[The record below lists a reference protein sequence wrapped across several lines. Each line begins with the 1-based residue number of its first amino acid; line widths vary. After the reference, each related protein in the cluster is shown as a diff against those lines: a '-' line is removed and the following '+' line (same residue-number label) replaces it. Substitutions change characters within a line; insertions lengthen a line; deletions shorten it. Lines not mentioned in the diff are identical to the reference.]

1 LGDPAAIR
9 QRSGG
14 GLRAGE
20 PFPELQRREAAPKRR
35 ASRYD
40 VRGVGLFDRLGV
52 SKATRTRKAARG
64 KELAGD
70 LQAAVELYL
79 EASLPDEAARVLLL
93 RADGEPVMH
102 RRVMFCD
109 LAARTAEGEELK
121 KTARLRKARLA
132 FDMLKAAGPARV
144 KSELVAVARDLEEV
158 GELELAADAFALA
171 GDSEGEVRALTA
183 AGAIEKLEERLRDA
197 AVSSRE
203 ERERSMILSRVT
215 DLDRTGE
222 RREALRLAD
231 AWLKE
236 HSDEALLHAA
246 RSIRA
251 RLVRG
256 PMVELEIDGERVRCA
271 LGREVVIGRGEATI
285 VVASKAVSRRHVRL
299 LRGPEGPMVED
310 LGTRNG
316 TSLAGARLSGP
327 IAVGGGLRLELGT
340 GVPLGLAA
348 KGSALVVAIAGEEYV
363 APLGEL
369 ELGAWRID
377 YEVEGDASF
386 VVLRAPPGAPR
397 PVLGSFALG
406 ERAELCVGDAI
417 AIERGGPIKLRVPG
431 GAAVERRGSPDPSGR
446 GL

>member
-1 LGDPAAIR
+1 MCAD
-9 QRSGG
+9 
-14 GLRAGE
+14 
-20 PFPELQRREAAPKRR
+20 
-35 ASRYD
+35 
-40 VRGVGLFDRLGV
+40 VGLFDRFGA
-52 SKATRTRKAARG
+52 SKAERSRKAARG
-64 KELAGD
+64 KELAGN
-70 LQAAVELYL
+70 LEAAVELYL

-93 RADGEPVMH
+93 RADGEPALH

-109 LAARTAEGEELK
+109 LAARTAADEGI
-121 KTARLRKARLA
+121 KTKARLRKARLA
-132 FDMLKAAGPARV
+132 FDMLKAAGAARA

-158 GELELAADAFALA
+158 GELEAAAEAFALA
-171 GDSEGEVRALTA
+171 GDQEGEVRALTA
-183 AGAIEKLEERLRDA
+183 AGAIEKLEERLKDA
-197 AVSSRE
+197 AAGARA
-203 ERERSMILSRVT
+203 EREKSVILSRVT

-231 AWLKE
+231 AWLRE
-236 HSDEALLHAA
+236 NQDDALAHAA

-251 RLVRG
+251 RLLRG

-271 LGREVVIGRGEATI
+271 LGRDVVIGRGDATI
-285 VVASKAVSRRHVRL
+285 VVASRAVSRQHVRL
-299 LRGPEGPMVED
+299 FRGPDGPMVED

-327 IAVGGGLRLELGT
+327 IAVGSGLRLEVGT
-340 GVPLGLAA
+340 GVPLGLSA
-348 KGSALVVAIAGEEYV
+348 KGAAVLVEIAGEQYV